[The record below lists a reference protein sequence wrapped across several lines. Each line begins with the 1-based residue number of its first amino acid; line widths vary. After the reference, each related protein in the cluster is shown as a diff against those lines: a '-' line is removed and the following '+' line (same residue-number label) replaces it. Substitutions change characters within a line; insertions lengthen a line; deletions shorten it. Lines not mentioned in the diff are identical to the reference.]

1 MKYSPV
7 MVLAILCFS
16 FAASAKVVTKEIDYK
31 AGDMEMVGYVAYD
44 DEATDKRPGVLVF
57 PEWWGNNDYSKFRAQ
72 ELAKLGYV
80 AFAAD
85 MFGKGQTTDDPKQAG
100 DWSGQVKK
108 DPQLAKVR
116 LEAALAALK
125 QQPNVDANNLA
136 AIGYCFGG
144 GCAINMA
151 RFQEPIKGVVSFH
164 GDLSTTAPAKKVDA
178 KLLICAG
185 AADPMVPPSA
195 VEAFKKEMTD
205 AGADFKIISYP
216 DAQHAFTNPNADSHH
231 IDGIKYNEAADKK
244 SWEDMK
250 GFLAGV
256 LGK

>member
-1 MKYSPV
+1 MKHSPL
-7 MVLAILCFS
+7 MVLAVLFFS
-16 FAASAKVVTKEIDYK
+16 YTVHAKVVMKEVDYK
-31 AGDMEMVGYVAYD
+31 AGDTDMVGYVAYD
-44 DEATDKRPGVLVF
+44 DQATDKRPGVLVF
-57 PEWWGNNDYSKFRAQ
+57 PEWWGNNDYTKFRAQ
-72 ELAKLGYV
+72 ELVKLGYI

-85 MFGKGQTTDDPKQAG
+85 MYGKGVTTDDPKQAG
-100 DWSGQVKK
+100 EWSGKVKQ
-108 DPQLAKVR
+108 DANLMRQRV
-116 LEAALAALK
+116 EAALAALK
-125 QQPNVDANNLA
+125 QQPNVDADKLA

-178 KLLICAG
+178 KLLVCAG

-195 VEAFKKEMTD
+195 VETFKKEMGD
-205 AGADFKIISYP
+205 AGADLKVITYP

-250 GFLAGV
+250 GFLSSV